1 MAPFRQVEGNQAGPN
16 ALGILLPPGRRTL
29 VVVRPR
35 SLEWDLIPLNPN
47 ENGGPRFWEVARIE
61 APDLAQR
68 LYRALEQAAAAGDAR
83 VDPLPA
89 LDGRGYE
96 VRVSLGTFVLVVC
109 TRCPGEPY
117 RPHLFAT
124 VSEAL
129 AAAERIAPLLCPD
142 ADAEQPV
149 YFNTRNFASQA

>member
-1 MAPFRQVEGNQAGPN
+1 MAPFRQIEGNQAGPN

-35 SLEWDLIPLNPN
+35 SLDWDLIPLNPN

-68 LYRALEQAAAAGDAR
+68 VYRALEESATAGTAR

-89 LDGRGYE
+89 LDGQGYE
-96 VRVSLGTFVLVVC
+96 LRAAVGTFVLVAC
-109 TRCPGEPY
+109 SRSPGEAY
-117 RPHLFAT
+117 RPQIFGT
-124 VSEAL
+124 V
-129 AAAERIAPLLCPD
+129 AE
-142 ADAEQPV
+142 
-149 YFNTRNFASQA
+149 